1 MGKSSEIGRSSTADA
16 AYFVGWMDRVV
27 EAALARGGWN
37 SEQEKAD
44 TLAYLNA
51 AREKF
56 RALAGISTK
65 D

>member
-1 MGKSSEIGRSSTADA
+1 
-16 AYFVGWMDRVV
+16 MDRVV

-37 SEQEKAD
+37 GEQEKAD
-44 TLAYLNA
+44 TLAYLDA

-56 RALAGISTK
+56 RSLAGISTK